1 MACSGSAA
9 YVETMASRPDTF
21 PNRRAIID
29 RRALADALA
38 GGMAVR
44 EGFEPRRAFLLETL
58 QVALA
63 GGRAELHRRLRE
75 APGKGLELAG
85 AQAFL
90 IDQLLRLMFDGVVTD
105 LYPPTNRTSSE
116 RLTLIAV
123 GGYGRGQM
131 APFSDIDLL
140 FLTPWKQTGWGEQ
153 VIETML
159 YLLWDMGL
167 QVGHAT
173 RSLDDMIR
181 MAKADITIRTALLE
195 SRFVW
200 GDQALYDEAAVR
212 YRREVV
218 AGTARAFT
226 AEKLAERD
234 ARHKKMGDSRY
245 VVEPNLKEGKGG
257 LRDLHTLFWI
267 GKYAYQ
273 VETIAE
279 LVDKGLLSAQELR
292 QFRRAESFL
301 WAVRISLHD
310 LAGRAEERLTFDVQR
325 ELAVRLRY
333 ADRGGLS
340 AVERFMRHYFLVAKT
355 VGDLTGLFLAHL
367 DESVARASWLPA
379 LTRRPARLNGFTVR
393 RGQIGV
399 PGDDFF
405 REDPVR
411 LLEMFALADREKLTI
426 HPLAMRQAARDTG
439 LIDDRI
445 RRDKRAN
452 ELFLDV
458 LTSRNNPEAVLRWMN
473 EAGVFGRFI
482 PDFGRVVAQMQY
494 DMYHHYTVDEHTIRA
509 VGLVA
514 RIESGALQAE
524 HPMSARVIGKLVSR
538 RVLHVAVLLHDIAKG
553 RGGDHSELGAGIA
566 EKLCPRLGLTAAE
579 TETVAWLV
587 RYHLLM
593 SSTAFKR
600 DLADFKTILDFVEI
614 VASPERLKLLL
625 VLTVVDIRAVGPGVW
640 NNWKG
645 QLLRDLYDAAEEVL
659 RLGHKYKGRSERIA
673 AKQAGLGSV
682 LGWDEHRFG
691 GYARR
696 FADSYWIAETPE
708 VLAGNAALIAAA
720 DEARLP
726 LSIDCTPDPETGT
739 TLVSIYAADHPGLF
753 YRIAGAISLG
763 GANILDARIHTTRDG
778 QAMDNFIV
786 ADPLGRPFAEF
797 DQLERLKRS
806 VEDVLTGKVRLADRL
821 AARPLA
827 RRRAEV
833 FRVEP
838 NVLIDNRASNRYTVV
853 EVNAADRPAL
863 LYALTHAL
871 FQSRVTIHS
880 AHIATY
886 GERATD
892 TFYLTDLTGQKID
905 SAARLKT
912 LERRLMGLAGSKA
925 VRAEFRAR
933 EAAE

>member
-1 MACSGSAA
+1 
-9 YVETMASRPDTF
+9 MASRPDIV

-29 RRALADALA
+29 RRELADTLADSLAGTGDFAGRRALVAAMLRQALAD
-38 GGMAVR
+38 
-44 EGFEPRRAFLLETL
+44 
-58 QVALA
+58 
-63 GGRAELHRRLRE
+63 GRAELQRRLRE
-75 APGKGLELAG
+75 TPAKGLELAG

-90 IDQLLRLMFDGVVTD
+90 VDQLLRLMFDATVNE

-116 RLTLIAV
+116 RLTLVAV

-131 APFSDIDLL
+131 APYSDIDLL
-140 FLTPWKQTGWGEQ
+140 FLTPWKQTAWGEQ

-159 YLLWDMGL
+159 HMLWDLGL
-167 QVGHAT
+167 KIGHAT
-173 RSLDDMIR
+173 RSLDDMVR

-200 GDQALYDEAAVR
+200 GDQALYDEASGR

-234 ARHKKMGDSRY
+234 ARHRKMGDSRY

-273 VETIAE
+273 VETVAE
-279 LVDKGLLSAQELR
+279 LVDKGLLTASEMR

-301 WAVRISLHD
+301 WAVRINLHD
-310 LAGRAEERLTFDVQR
+310 ITGRAEERLTFDVQR
-325 ELAVRLRY
+325 ELASRLRY
-333 ADRGGLS
+333 AERGGMS
-340 AVERFMRHYFLVAKT
+340 AVERFMRHYFLMART

-367 DESVARASWLPA
+367 DESVAKSNWIPS
-379 LTRRPARLNGFTVR
+379 LTRRPSRLNGFTLR
-393 RGQIGV
+393 RGRIGV

-405 REDPVR
+405 RDDPVR
-411 LLEMFALADREKLTI
+411 MLEMFALADRQGLTI
-426 HPLAMRQAARDTG
+426 HPLAMRQAARDSG
-439 LIDDRI
+439 LIDERI
-445 RRDKRAN
+445 RRDPRAN
-452 ELFLDV
+452 ALFLEV
-458 LTSRNNPEAVLRWMN
+458 LTSRTDPETVLRWMN

-509 VGLVA
+509 IGLVA
-514 RIESGALQAE
+514 RIEAGVLKAD
-524 HPMSARVIGKLVSR
+524 HPLSHRVVQTLVSR

-553 RGGDHSELGAGIA
+553 RGGDHSELGADIA
-566 EKLCPRLGLTAAE
+566 RRLCPRLGLTPAE
-579 TETVAWLV
+579 TETTAWLV
-587 RYHLLM
+587 RHHLLM
-593 SSTAFKR
+593 SATAFKR
-600 DLADFKTILDFVEI
+600 DLADFKTILDFAES
-614 VASPERLKLLL
+614 VASPERLRLLL

-645 QLLRDLYDAAEEVL
+645 QLLRDLYEATEEVL
-659 RLGHKYKGRSERIA
+659 RLGHKHKGRSERIA
-673 AKQAGLGSV
+673 AKQEGLATA
-682 LGWDEHRFG
+682 LGWTPARFET
-691 GYARR
+691 YARR
-696 FADSYWIAETPE
+696 FPDSYWIAETCE
-708 VLAGNAALIAAA
+708 ALAGNAAMIAAA
-720 DEARLP
+720 DAAQRP
-726 LSIDCTPDPETGT
+726 LSITTLPDAASGT

-763 GANILDARIHTTRDG
+763 GGNILDARIHTTRDG
-778 QAMDNFIV
+778 QAIDNFVV
-786 ADPLGRPFAEF
+786 ADPIGRPFDEPA
-797 DQLERLKRS
+797 QLQRLQRMI
-806 VEDVLTGKVRLADRL
+806 EDVLTGKIRLADRL

-838 NVLIDNRASNRYTVV
+838 NVLIDNKASNRYTVV

-863 LYALTHAL
+863 LYSLTHAL

-912 LERRLMGLAGSKA
+912 LEKRLLELAGRRVEQVEA
-925 VRAEFRAR
+925 PQR

>member
-1 MACSGSAA
+1 
-9 YVETMASRPDTF
+9 MASRPDIV

-29 RRALADALA
+29 RRALADGLAEKMASAENFQARRALVATMLQAALA
-38 GGMAVR
+38 D
-44 EGFEPRRAFLLETL
+44 
-58 QVALA
+58 
-63 GGRAELHRRLRE
+63 GRAELQRRLRE
-75 APGKGLELAG
+75 SPAKGLELAG

-90 IDQLLRLMFDGVVTD
+90 IDQLLRLLFDATVTD
-105 LYPPTNRTSSE
+105 LYPATNRTSSE
-116 RLTLIAV
+116 RLTLVAV

-140 FLTPWKQTGWGEQ
+140 FLTPWKQTAWGEQ

-167 QVGHAT
+167 KVGHAT
-173 RSLDDMIR
+173 RSLDDMVR

-200 GDQALYDEAAVR
+200 GDQPLYEEAMLR
-212 YRREVV
+212 FRKDVV
-218 AGTARAFT
+218 TGTAKAFT
-226 AEKLAERD
+226 AEKLVERD
-234 ARHKKMGDSRY
+234 LRHKKMGDSRY

-267 GKYAYQ
+267 GKYVYQ
-273 VETIAE
+273 VETVAE
-279 LVDKGLLSAQELR
+279 LVDKGLFSASELR

-301 WAVRISLHD
+301 WAVRINLHD
-310 LAGRAEERLTFDVQR
+310 IAGRAEERLTFDVQR
-325 ELAVRLRY
+325 ELATRLRY
-333 ADRGGLS
+333 AERGGMS
-340 AVERFMRHYFLVAKT
+340 AVERFMRHYFLMAKT

-367 DESVARASWLPA
+367 DESFAKSSWLPA
-379 LTRRPARLNGFTVR
+379 LTRRPAKLHGFTLR

-399 PGDDFF
+399 PGDGFF
-405 REDPVR
+405 AEDPVR
-411 LLEMFALADREKLTI
+411 LLEMFALADAQKLAI
-426 HPLAMRQAARDTG
+426 HPLAMRQAARDAN
-439 LIDDRI
+439 LIDEHI
-445 RRDKRAN
+445 RRDPRAN
-452 ELFLDV
+452 ALFMDV
-458 LTSRNNPEAVLRWMN
+458 LTSRNDPETVLRWMN

-509 VGLVA
+509 IGLVA
-514 RIESGALQAE
+514 RIESGVLKAE
-524 HPMSARVIGKLVSR
+524 HPLSAKVIQQLVSR
-538 RVLHVAVLLHDIAKG
+538 RVLHTAVLLHDIAKG
-553 RGGDHSELGAGIA
+553 RGGDHSELGADIA
-566 EKLCPRLGLTAAE
+566 VRLCPRLGLTAAE

-593 SSTAFKR
+593 SDTSFKR

-614 VASPERLKLLL
+614 VASPERLRLLL

-645 QLLRDLYDAAEEVL
+645 QLLRDLYESAEEVL
-659 RLGHKYKGRSERIA
+659 RLGHKRKGRSERID
-673 AKQAGLGSV
+673 AKQEGLAAT
-682 LGWDEHRFG
+682 LDWDAPRFAA
-691 GYARR
+691 YAKR
-696 FADSYWIAETPE
+696 FADSYWIAETAE
-708 VLAGNAALIAAA
+708 ALVGNAMMIAAA
-720 DEARLP
+720 DIAKLP
-726 LSIDCTPDPETGT
+726 LSIAAIPDPESGT
-739 TLVSIYAADHPGLF
+739 TLISIYAADHPGLF

-778 QAMDNFIV
+778 QAIDNFVI
-786 ADPLGRPFAEF
+786 ADPIGRPFAEPG
-797 DQLERLKRS
+797 QLARLKRTI
-806 VEDVLTGKVRLADRL
+806 EDVLTGKIRLADRL

-833 FRVEP
+833 FKVEP
-838 NVLIDNRASNRYTVV
+838 NVLIDSKASNRYTVV

-863 LYALTHAL
+863 LYSLTNAL
-871 FQSRVTIHS
+871 FQSRMTIHS

-912 LERRLMGLAGSKA
+912 LEKRLLSLAGGNTG
-925 VRAEFRAR
+925 RTETI
-933 EAAE
+933 EQQAAE

>member
-1 MACSGSAA
+1 
-9 YVETMASRPDTF
+9 MASRPDIV

-29 RRALADALA
+29 RRAIADALA
-38 GGMAVR
+38 ESLPAAKD
-44 EGFEPRRAFLLETL
+44 FQARRAILAAAL
-58 QVALA
+58 QGALA
-63 GGRAELHRRLRE
+63 DGRAELKRRLRE
-75 APGKGLELAG
+75 TPSKGLELAG

-90 IDQLLRLMFDGVVTD
+90 VDQLLRLLFDAVVTQ
-105 LYPPTNRTSSE
+105 LYPATNRTSSE
-116 RLTLIAV
+116 RLTLVAV

-140 FLTPWKQTGWGEQ
+140 FLTPWKQTAWGEQ

-167 QVGHAT
+167 KVGHAT
-173 RSLDDMIR
+173 RSLDDMVR
-181 MAKADITIRTALLE
+181 MARADITIRTALLE
-195 SRFVW
+195 SRYVW
-200 GDQALYDEAAVR
+200 GDQPLYEEAQAR
-212 YRREVV
+212 FRRDVV
-218 AGTARAFT
+218 AGTAKAFT

-234 ARHKKMGDSRY
+234 ERHKKMGDSRY

-267 GKYAYQ
+267 GKYVYQ

-279 LVDKGLLSAQELR
+279 LVEKGLLTSAELKL
-292 QFRRAESFL
+292 FRRAESFL
-301 WAVRISLHD
+301 WAVRINLHD
-310 LAGRAEERLTFDVQR
+310 IAGRAEERLTFDVQR

-333 ADRGGLS
+333 AERQSDRGGMS
-340 AVERFMRHYFLVAKT
+340 AVERFMRHYFLMAKT

-367 DESVARASWLPA
+367 DESFAKASWIPT
-379 LTRRPARLNGFTVR
+379 LTRKPARMNGFTLR

-399 PGDDFF
+399 PSDDFF
-405 REDPVR
+405 QQEPVR
-411 LLEMFALADREKLTI
+411 LLEMFAIADREGLTV
-426 HPLAMRQAARDTG
+426 HPNAMRQAARDAG
-439 LIDDRI
+439 LIDERV
-445 RRDKRAN
+445 RRDRAAN
-452 ELFLDV
+452 ALFMDV
-458 LTSRNNPEAVLRWMN
+458 LTSRNDPEKVLRWMN
-473 EAGVFGRFI
+473 EAGVFGRFV

-509 VGLVA
+509 IGLVA
-514 RIESGALQAE
+514 RIESGALASE
-524 HPMSARVIGKLVSR
+524 HPLSAQVIRQLVSR
-538 RVLHVAVLLHDIAKG
+538 RVLHVSVLLHDIAKG
-553 RGGDHSELGAGIA
+553 RGGDHSEIGGEIA
-566 EKLCPRLGLTAAE
+566 ERLCPRLGLSAAE

-587 RYHLLM
+587 RQHLLM
-593 SSTAFKR
+593 SRTAFKR
-600 DLADFKTILDFVEI
+600 DLADFKTILDFAEA
-614 VASPERLKLLL
+614 VASPERLRLLL

-645 QLLRDLYDAAEEVL
+645 QLLRDLYESAEEVL
-659 RLGHKYKGRSERIA
+659 RLGHQAKGRSERIA
-673 AKQAGLGSV
+673 AKQAGLAAT
-682 LGWDEHRFG
+682 LGWDAARFDA
-691 GYARR
+691 YARR
-696 FADSYWIAETPE
+696 FADSYWVAETPE
-708 VLAGNAALIAAA
+708 ALAGNAAMIAAA
-720 DEARLP
+720 DAESRP
-726 LSIDCTPDPETGT
+726 LSIAAVPDPASGT

-778 QAMDNFIV
+778 QAIDNFVI
-786 ADPLGRPFAEF
+786 ADPLGRPFAESA
-797 DQLERLKRS
+797 QLNRLHRII
-806 VEDVLTGKVRLADRL
+806 EDVLTGKIRLADRL

-833 FRVEP
+833 FKVEP

-863 LYALTHAL
+863 LYSLTHAL

-892 TFYLTDLTGQKID
+892 TFYLTDLTGAKID
-905 SAARLKT
+905 NVARLRT
-912 LERRLMGLAGSKA
+912 LEKRLIALAGGNTG
-925 VRAEFRAR
+925 RTETL

>member
-1 MACSGSAA
+1 
-9 YVETMASRPDTF
+9 MASRPDPIT
-21 PNRRAIID
+21 NRRAIID
-29 RRALADALA
+29 RRAIADALA
-38 GGMAVR
+38 QGMAAR
-44 EGFEPRRAFLLETL
+44 EGFAPRRALLLETL
-58 QVALA
+58 QAALA
-63 GGRAELHRRLRE
+63 AGRAELQRRLHE
-75 APGKGLELAG
+75 SPAKGLEMAY

-90 IDQLLRLMFDGVVTD
+90 IDQILRLLFDSVLGD
-105 LYPPTNRTSSE
+105 LYAPTNRTASE
-116 RLTLIAV
+116 RLTLVAV

-131 APFSDIDLL
+131 APHSDIDLM
-140 FLTPWKQTGWGEQ
+140 FLTPWKKTGWGEQ
-153 VIETML
+153 AIESML

-167 QVGHAT
+167 KVGHST
-173 RSLDDMIR
+173 RSLDEMIR

-195 SRFVW
+195 ARFVW
-200 GDQALYDEAAVR
+200 GDQPLYDEALAR
-212 YRREVV
+212 YRKDVV

-234 ARHKKMGDSRY
+234 ERHKRMGDSRY

-257 LRDLHTLFWI
+257 LRDLHTLYWI

-273 VETIAE
+273 VETVAE
-279 LVDKGLLSAQELR
+279 LVDKGLLTALELR

-301 WAVRISLHD
+301 WSVRISLHD

-325 ELAVRLRY
+325 ELAARLRY
-333 ADRGGLS
+333 AERGGLS
-340 AVERFMRHYFLVAKT
+340 AVERFMRHYFLMAKT

-367 DESVARASWLPA
+367 DESVARPSWLPK
-379 LTRRPARLNGFTVR
+379 LTRRPARLNGFTLR

-399 PGDDFF
+399 PDDGFF
-405 REDPVR
+405 RADPVR
-411 LLEMFALADREKLTI
+411 LLEMFALADREKVAI
-426 HPLAMRQAARDTG
+426 HPLAMRQAARDAI
-439 LIDDRI
+439 LIDERV
-445 RRDKRAN
+445 RRDRRAN
-452 ELFLDV
+452 QLFLDV
-458 LTSRNNPEAVLRWMN
+458 LTSRNDPERVLRWMN
-473 EAGVFGRFI
+473 EAGVFGRFV

-509 VGLVA
+509 IGLA
-514 RIESGALQAE
+514 AQIESGALQDE
-524 HPMSARVIGKLVSR
+524 HPQGLRLAQQLVSR
-538 RVLHVAVLLHDIAKG
+538 RVLYVAVLLHDIAKG
-553 RGGDHSELGAGIA
+553 RGGDHSDVGAQIA
-566 EKLCPRLGLTAAE
+566 LRLCPRLGLTAAE

-587 RYHLLM
+587 KHHLLM
-593 SSTAFKR
+593 SRTAFKR
-600 DLADFKTILDFVEI
+600 DLSDFKTILDFAES
-614 VASPERLKLLL
+614 VASPERLRLLTL
-625 VLTVVDIRAVGPGVW
+625 LTVVDIRAVGPGVW

-645 QLLRDLYDAAEEVL
+645 QLLRDLHDAAEEVL

-673 AKQAGLGSV
+673 AKQEGLAAA
-682 LGWDEHRFG
+682 LGWDAHRFG

-696 FADSYWIAETPE
+696 FADSYWVAEAPE
-708 VLAGNAALIAAA
+708 VLAGNAALIADADAQRLLLAIACAPDAA
-720 DEARLP
+720 
-726 LSIDCTPDPETGT
+726 SGT

-778 QAMDNFIV
+778 QAIDNFVI
-786 ADPLGRPFAEF
+786 ADPIGQPFAEP
-797 DQLERLKRS
+797 DQLDRLKRS
-806 VEDVLTGKVRLADRL
+806 IEDVLTGKIRLADRL

-838 NVLIDNRASNRYTVV
+838 NVLIDNKASNRYTVL

-863 LYALTHAL
+863 LYALTNAL

-905 SAARLKT
+905 SPARLKT
-912 LERRLMGLAGSKA
+912 LERRLLALAGSKA
-925 VRAEFRAR
+925 ERAAFLEQQ
-933 EAAE
+933 AAE